1 MSGAMSA
8 RQSARAHVLVATNAA
23 SAIGSDTHFLVSV
36 SRLIYIARILQQT
49 W

>member
-1 MSGAMSA
+1 MSA
-8 RQSARAHVLVATNAA
+8 RQSAWAHALVATNAASALA

-36 SRLIYIARILQQT
+36 SRLIYIARTLQQT